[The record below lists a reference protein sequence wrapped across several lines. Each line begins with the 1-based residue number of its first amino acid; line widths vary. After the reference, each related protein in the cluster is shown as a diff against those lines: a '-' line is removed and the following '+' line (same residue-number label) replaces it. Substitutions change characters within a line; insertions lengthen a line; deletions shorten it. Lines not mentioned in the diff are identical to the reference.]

1 MLRPLPALCIAV
13 LLSVAISLTA
23 TALLRTPAPPAP
35 VALQQEAAVS
45 PEELEDLRQK
55 LVDLQLLVETLEQ
68 RLSVSRRQPVA
79 SEPTAADGGPAPL
92 PTLLASSD
100 SERSVFKDQVVQVLT
115 ELEEAEEEKK
125 RLKEVEESN
134 AEYDVFE
141 ETLDERLVGLQA
153 KLGLAAGQAG
163 DLGSLLAVQNER
175 NREMTRLWSEGASKE
190 ELDQRFAEYRATHR
204 REVMAVLGPDQ
215 MNGYRRMLRNGHL
228 GGRFS
233 FFVGPWED
241 WANPK

>member
-13 LLSVAISLTA
+13 LLSVAASLTV
-23 TALLRTPAPPAP
+23 TTILSTPAPLAP
-35 VALQQEAAVS
+35 VSLQQESSVNSAEIDQMR
-45 PEELEDLRQK
+45 EELRDLR
-55 LVDLQLLVETLEQ
+55 LLVETLEQ
-68 RLSVSRRQPVA
+68 RLSTSRRQPVTV
-79 SEPTAADGGPAPL
+79 EPSAVEGGPAQASN
-92 PTLLASSD
+92 LLASSD

-115 ELEEAEEEKK
+115 EIEEAEEAEK

-134 AEYDVFE
+134 AEYDVIE
-141 ETLDERLVGLQA
+141 ETLDERLVGLQT
-153 KLGLAAGQAG
+153 KLGLAAGQAS

-175 NREMTRLWSEGASKE
+175 NREMTRLWSEGVSKE

-204 REVMAVLGPDQ
+204 REVMALLGPDQ